1 MEQRK
6 DYFSSLREK
15 KLPKSL
21 YLEIANYFGPNKII
35 VIVTTRNPRRRLKY
49 AEAGDVNRGH
59 GEVIRRATNM
69 VHDVKGVS

>member
-21 YLEIANYFGPNKII
+21 YLEIENYFGPNKII
-35 VIVTTRNPRRRLKY
+35 VVVTTRNPRRRLQY
-49 AEAGDVNRGH
+49 AEAGNVNKEH
-59 GEVIRRATNM
+59 GEVIRRATNT
-69 VHDVKGVS
+69 VHDLKGVR